1 MKKRFCLKTVALA
14 TVLLLT
20 GCVSSEN
27 MDNSENS
34 VTTTPCILSE
44 TELVTEAEISQTFAN
59 DKGIGNSDPQQ
70 SIYYVDYTI
79 SNDEANK
86 FIENNDSLSY
96 KTGLIIYNEYLKY
109 KNGEYEDWWVNNEE
123 APHLCV
129 CAVVLDMNYDGKYE
143 LFLKK
148 YKNSVYCYN
157 ALFDINSGDVL
168 YSSSDDLTAIYYDN
182 SKYYI
187 ETEQSNFRRILI
199 SMENNSESNYDYE
212 QVNSDYLHI
221 GNGIST
227 TIYEYKTNVLH
238 PYQDGSWCRKFD
250 CHEGFTYY
258 YGEYENQLEELL
270 LDFEHQVE
278 NFKKLGDFEHLA
290 MQKQVYDHLFVI
302 QISQNELQDFN
313 SLLVALEV
321 VDALEP

>member
-199 SMENNSESNYDYE
+199 SM
-212 QVNSDYLHI
+212 
-221 GNGIST
+221 G
-227 TIYEYKTNVLH
+227 K
-238 PYQDGSWCRKFD
+238 
-250 CHEGFTYY
+250 
-258 YGEYENQLEELL
+258 QL
-270 LDFEHQVE
+270 
-278 NFKKLGDFEHLA
+278 
-290 MQKQVYDHLFVI
+290 
-302 QISQNELQDFN
+302 
-313 SLLVALEV
+313 
-321 VDALEP
+321 